1 MTTLLFFF
9 LAQPRDN
16 RHADTLETE
25 GATSDNVV
33 EDGPGPKDD
42 DVAAG
47 NEEGTSTPSSTFT
60 TSIRETPD
68 HTVYFFFFLLNA
80 DTRDAGT
87 GEAGGNPLVRVGEDG
102 PGRKGT
108 NESAADEDVTT
119 TPNRTL
125 PQRLAQQLTIPY
137 ISSYYPFVQ
146 TTGGPI
152 PRQSRRR
159 LQIQTYCDRPYPP
172 PTLNSR
178 LRHLRD
184 PLTIRS
190 RDETGK
196 RGMNFEVPYPRV
208 VFAGDSGDWT

>member
-108 NESAADEDVTT
+108 DESAADEDGTT

-146 TTGGPI
+146 TTGGPC
-152 PRQSRRR
+152 PQ
-159 LQIQTYCDRPYPP
+159 QIQTYCDRPYPP